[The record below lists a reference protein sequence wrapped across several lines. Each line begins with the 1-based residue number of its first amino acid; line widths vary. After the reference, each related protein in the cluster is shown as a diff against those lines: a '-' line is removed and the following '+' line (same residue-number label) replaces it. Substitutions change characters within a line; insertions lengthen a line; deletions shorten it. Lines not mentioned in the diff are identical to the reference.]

1 MDENKTS
8 ILNQKFD
15 TRTFLII
22 VKKNIWV
29 VVLLILICLGAGFA
43 FHRYSTPIFK
53 TSTII
58 QVKNEN
64 KTNQIL
70 GISSNLVDK
79 DLAPVIELIRS
90 NEFLKTVVA
99 ELPLDISYFRKGT
112 FLSTELYG
120 STPFEIKY
128 NITNNAICDQN
139 IDLEFKDYKCLISY
153 T

>member
-29 VVLLILICLGAGFA
+29 VVLLILICLGTGFA

-64 KTNQIL
+64 KTNQI
-70 GISSNLVDK
+70 
-79 DLAPVIELIRS
+79 
-90 NEFLKTVVA
+90 
-99 ELPLDISYFRKGT
+99 
-112 FLSTELYG
+112 
-120 STPFEIKY
+120 
-128 NITNNAICDQN
+128 
-139 IDLEFKDYKCLISY
+139 
-153 T
+153 